1 MLRLCEKNGR
11 QFRNLIGPAQL
22 LDLALKRT
30 QTLVLGGGH
39 AIAGPSVDLVSL
51 NPVKQRLGGGS
62 GVDSGSIFSDDTFQP
77 NTSTV
82 HFEFEFLNRGAV
94 EMPGQPSAHG
104 APAHQFVGQE
114 WVEVMNAVDLSCRG
128 V

>member
-51 NPVKQRLGGGS
+51 NPVKQRLGGVLVLIVAPS
-62 GVDSGSIFSDDTFQP
+62 SQMTRSSPIPRQSIS
-77 NTSTV
+77 NS
-82 HFEFEFLNRGAV
+82 
-94 EMPGQPSAHG
+94 S
-104 APAHQFVGQE
+104 
-114 WVEVMNAVDLSCRG
+114 S
-128 V
+128 